1 MKEIE
6 EKELANVRGGGIS
19 AWTFFGIGAAVVF
32 AIGLFDG
39 YTRPYGCNT

>member
-6 EKELANVRGGGIS
+6 EKELEKVQGGAMS
-19 AWTFFGIGAAVVF
+19 PWAFFGIGAAIVF

-39 YTRPYGCNT
+39 YTRPYGCNN